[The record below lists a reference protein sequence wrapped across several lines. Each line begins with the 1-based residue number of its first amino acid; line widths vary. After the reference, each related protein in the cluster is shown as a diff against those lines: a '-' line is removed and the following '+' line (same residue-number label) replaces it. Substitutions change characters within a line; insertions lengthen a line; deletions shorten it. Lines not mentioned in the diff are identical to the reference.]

1 MPELPE
7 VEVVK
12 RSLKSKIQNLK
23 IEKVQIND
31 FKLRYRINKSKIS
44 KIVGLKILNIKRISK
59 YLLFFFDKP
68 YIMLVHLGMTG
79 KFFFIN
85 QENKKYKTSFYYN
98 LDNEKDHMHDR
109 VIFYLERKQKLIY
122 NDVRKFGFI
131 KFLNFHNY
139 KENFHL
145 NSLGPEPLDKKFNY
159 KYFKDNIKRRNS
171 VIKNVLMNQKFVSG
185 LGNIYVN
192 EILFLSKVR
201 PTREVQNIKDN
212 EINKIIKFTKKILI
226 NSIKFGGASIKDFSS
241 SNGKKGSFQ
250 QHFRVYAREGKNCSN
265 ADCNNKIIRLIISNR
280 ASFYC
285 KKCQK

>member
-1 MPELPE
+1 M
-7 VEVVK
+7 
-12 RSLKSKIQNLK
+12 
-23 IEKVQIND
+23 
-31 FKLRYRINKSKIS
+31 
-44 KIVGLKILNIKRISK
+44 
-59 YLLFFFDKP
+59 
-68 YIMLVHLGMTG
+68 
-79 KFFFIN
+79 
-85 QENKKYKTSFYYN
+85 
-98 LDNEKDHMHDR
+98 
-109 VIFYLERKQKLIY
+109 
-122 NDVRKFGFI
+122 
-131 KFLNFHNY
+131 
-139 KENFHL
+139 
-145 NSLGPEPLDKKFNY
+145 GPEPLDKKFNY